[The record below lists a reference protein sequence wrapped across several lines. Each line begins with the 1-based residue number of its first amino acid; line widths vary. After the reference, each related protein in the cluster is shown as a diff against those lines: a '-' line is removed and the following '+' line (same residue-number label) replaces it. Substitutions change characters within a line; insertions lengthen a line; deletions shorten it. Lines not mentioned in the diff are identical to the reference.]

1 MAPQKNTTAL
11 AAAPTLLEVDPA
23 TLKVIDQARAD
34 ATPDDALVESVRQH
48 GIIQPPTVTR
58 NDDGDLVILTGH
70 RRIGAAIAAGLT
82 SVLVLMRE
90 GVDIDDVL
98 RLEQQIVENE
108 RRRGLTSQELAQGYQ
123 RLELFGRTPADI
135 AAELGE
141 TVDRVNA
148 GLKVARSPKA
158 AALMEDTHAPIDLE
172 RAAII
177 AEFEDQPKVM
187 QELTDLAINRPENF
201 AYKAE
206 EARRVVRNKAKKAEL
221 TDMLKAAEVLIV
233 KAPPYGW
240 YTGVDNKG
248 RELEQIVDG
257 NGEPIPQEA
266 HYDCPG
272 NAAMVNGGSAY
283 SDAKITYVCTDYAA
297 NGHHDKHQ
305 WNRDHRAADPDQE
318 AREAEWAA
326 ARQARAEE
334 QARHAANTTVRRE
347 WIRGHLAGR
356 LNQTPGIFDLV
367 GDALYAL
374 LRYETGIPS
383 NVVLQLLSGSAP
395 VSDYNT
401 QADDD
406 NLADALAAGEYLP
419 LRVTVAT
426 AFAILENASAYPI
439 GVKYFDRLKGWGY
452 PLSDIDTEILAAAEK
467 ELEAEIAT
475 TTEATEDE
483 S

>member
-1 MAPQKNTTAL
+1 MASQKNTTAL
-11 AAAPTLLEVDPA
+11 AAAPTVLEVDPA
-23 TLKVIDQARAD
+23 TLIPIDQARSD

-58 NDDGDLVILTGH
+58 NDEGDLVILTGH
-70 RRIGAAIAAGLT
+70 RRVGAAIVAGLP
-82 SVLVLMRE
+82 SIHVLVRE
-90 GVDIDDVL
+90 GVDIDDVN

-158 AALMEDTHAPIDLE
+158 AALMEDTSAPIDLE

-206 EARRVVRNKAKKAEL
+206 EARRVVRNKAKKREL
-221 TDMLKAAEVLIV
+221 IEQLNAAEVLIV
-233 KAPPYGW
+233 KAPQYGW

-248 RELEQIVDG
+248 RELEQLVDDK
-257 NGEPIPQEA
+257 GETIQQEA

-272 NAAMVNGGSAY
+272 NAAIVNGGSAY
-283 SDAKITYVCTDYAA
+283 SDAKVTYVCTDYAA

-305 WNRDHRAADPDQE
+305 WARDHQAEDPEQE
-318 AREAEWAA
+318 AREAERAA
-326 ARQARAEE
+326 ARRAREEE
-334 QARHAANTTVRRE
+334 QAKHAANTTVRRD

-383 NVVLQLLSGSAP
+383 NIVMQLLTGVPA
-395 VSDYNT
+395 VNDYNT
-401 QADDD
+401 QWDDD
-406 NLADALAAGEYLP
+406 RLADALAAGEYLP

-426 AFAILENASAYPI
+426 AFAILEYCSASPI
-439 GVKYFDRLKGWGY
+439 GVKYFERLKGWGY
-452 PLSDIDTEILAAAEK
+452 PLSDIDAEILAAAEK
-467 ELEAEIAT
+467 ELEAEIAQHIEDA
-475 TTEATEDE
+475 EAT